1 MRRGPKPAKSKE
13 AKPPVGRKSSKDDGA
28 RVLVLEKSLAEVQGQ
43 LQARDR
49 ELTEALDQQTATSE
63 ILKVISSS
71 PTDIQ
76 PVFDAIAV
84 ASTKLCAVES
94 AGVYRFDGVV
104 IHFAAHHGW
113 TAEQLHAIGRVFPQ
127 SLDADSVTARAIRTR
142 SVVHIPDISVDPEY
156 RARPIVEAGFRT
168 VASVPMLRP
177 NAAIGAITVT
187 RLEVA
192 PLTDRQIELLKTFAE
207 QAVIAV
213 ENVRLF
219 TKLQASNQELS
230 RALDAQTATSDILR
244 VINRSHT
251 GAQPV
256 FDTIVDSAVRVLRG
270 HTGAL
275 TRITGEQLDLAA
287 ATHVDDA
294 SDATL
299 RATFPRL
306 LGSEWPH
313 AHAIRDHVPLN
324 IADAQTDP
332 RVPDAGHAEARVRGY
347 RSLVVLP
354 MLRHDAAVGTLSVT
368 RREPGGF
375 TGDEIALLQTLADQ
389 AVIAIEDARLL
400 TELQEKNRALTEAH
414 FHVTEALEQQTAT
427 SDVLRVISSSPTDV
441 QPVFDSIAAS
451 ALRLCDARLCTV
463 FRFDG
468 ELIHLVALQ
477 QVSTEGAAAYR
488 NAYPARPGRGG
499 GTHRAILTGGIVHIP
514 DIRDDPEYE
523 LQDLA
528 RANQFG
534 CVLSVPM
541 FRDGHPIGAIT
552 VGREAARPFSDAQIE
567 LLRTFADQAVI
578 AIENAR
584 LFSELQQAL
593 ERQTATAEI
602 LRVISE

>member
-1 MRRGPKPAKSKE
+1 MRRGPKLTESQG
-13 AKPPVGRKSSKDDGA
+13 KPPVGDKSSKDERS
-28 RVLVLEKSLAEVQGQ
+28 RVLDLEKSLAEVQGQ

-94 AGVYRFDGVV
+94 AGVYRFDGAV

-168 VASVPMLRP
+168 VASVPMLRA
-177 NAAIGAITVT
+177 NASIGAITVT

-251 GAQPV
+251 DTQPV
-256 FDTIVDSAVRVLRG
+256 FDAIVDSAVRMLRG

-275 TRITGEQLDLAA
+275 TRIAGEQLDLAA
-287 ATHVDDA
+287 ATRVDDA

-354 MLRHDAAVGTLSVT
+354 LLRHDAAVGTISVT
-368 RREPGGF
+368 RRQPGGF
-375 TGDEIALLQTLADQ
+375 TGDEVALLQILADQ
-389 AVIAIEDARLL
+389 AVIAIENVRLFNE
-400 TELQEKNRALTEAH
+400 TK
-414 FHVTEALEQQTAT
+414 EALEQQTAT
-427 SDVLRVISSSPTDV
+427 SEILRVISSSPTDV
-441 QPVFDSIAAS
+441 QPV
-451 ALRLCDARLCTV
+451 
-463 FRFDG
+463 
-468 ELIHLVALQ
+468 
-477 QVSTEGAAAYR
+477 
-488 NAYPARPGRGG
+488 
-499 GTHRAILTGGIVHIP
+499 
-514 DIRDDPEYE
+514 
-523 LQDLA
+523 
-528 RANQFG
+528 
-534 CVLSVPM
+534 
-541 FRDGHPIGAIT
+541 
-552 VGREAARPFSDAQIE
+552 
-567 LLRTFADQAVI
+567 
-578 AIENAR
+578 
-584 LFSELQQAL
+584 
-593 ERQTATAEI
+593 
-602 LRVISE
+602 

>member
-1 MRRGPKPAKSKE
+1 MRRDPKPEKATE
-13 AKPPVGRKSSKDDGA
+13 AKPPAIRKSPSNESA
-28 RVLVLEKSLAEVQGQ
+28 RVLDLEKQLAEA
-43 LQARDR
+43 LRDK
-49 ELTEALDQQTATSE
+49 TEAQEQRTAISE
-63 ILKVISSS
+63 ILRMISSS
-71 PTDIQ
+71 PHDIQ
-76 PVFDAIAV
+76 PVFNAIA
-84 ASTKLCAVES
+84 AAAARLCAVES
-94 AGVYRFDGVV
+94 VGVYRFDGAL
-104 IHFAAHHGW
+104 IHFAAHHQW
-113 TAEQLHAIGRVFPQ
+113 TAEHLHAIARVFPQ
-127 SLDADSVTARAIRTR
+127 SLEGDSVTARAIRTH
-142 SVVHIPDISVDPEY
+142 SVVHIADISVDPEY

-168 VASVPMLRP
+168 VASVPMLRA

-192 PLTDRQIELLKTFAE
+192 PLAERQIELLKTFAE

-256 FDTIVDSAVRVLRG
+256 FDTIVDSAVRMLRG
-270 HTGAL
+270 YTGAL

-287 ATHVDDA
+287 ATRVDDA

-299 RATFPRL
+299 RATFPRP

-389 AVIAIEDARLL
+389 AVIAVEDARLF
-400 TELQEKNRALTEAH
+400 TELQEKNQALTTAH
-414 FHVTEALEQQTAT
+414 AQVTEALEQQTAT
-427 SDVLRVISSSPTDV
+427 SEILSVISASPTDV
-441 QPVFDSIAAS
+441 QPVFDAVTRNAV
-451 ALRLCDARLCTV
+451 RLCD
-463 FRFDG
+463 
-468 ELIHLVALQ
+468 
-477 QVSTEGAAAYR
+477 
-488 NAYPARPGRGG
+488 
-499 GTHRAILTGGIVHIP
+499 GI
-514 DIRDDPEYE
+514 
-523 LQDLA
+523 
-528 RANQFG
+528 
-534 CVLSVPM
+534 
-541 FRDGHPIGAIT
+541 
-552 VGREAARPFSDAQIE
+552 
-567 LLRTFADQAVI
+567 
-578 AIENAR
+578 
-584 LFSELQQAL
+584 
-593 ERQTATAEI
+593 
-602 LRVISE
+602 